1 MDDEAKEAAT
11 ADEQQAGFRAD
22 PRYREQESP
31 APSVGETFLGEV
43 VDDTLR
49 SILDRRGWL
58 EHTKLQAR
66 YHASVIASGMQAVR
80 NAPNRDFVLNLV
92 WAALSLGLTSGHSAE
107 WVERV
112 ARESGKKSAVA
123 RGKKS
128 KGWKAYA
135 TEMALSLRSKNPTLS
150 QHDIADRIALK
161 WTNKPFVKVGRSR
174 LVQFI
179 SELERAGKV
188 PQRSRSLS

>member
-1 MDDEAKEAAT
+1 MDDETKEAAT
-11 ADEQQAGFRAD
+11 ADEQQAGFLAA
-22 PRYREQESP
+22 PRYREQESL
-31 APSVGETFLGEV
+31 APGVGETFLGEV

-49 SILDRRGWL
+49 SILDRRGWP
-58 EHTKLQAR
+58 EHIKLQAR

-80 NAPNRDFVLNLV
+80 SAPNRDFVLNLV

-107 WVERV
+107 WEERV
-112 ARESGKKSAVA
+112 ARERGKKSAVA
-123 RGKKS
+123 RDQKS
-128 KGWKAYA
+128 KGWKTCA

-150 QHDIADRIALK
+150 QHDIADKIALEWK
-161 WTNKPFVKVGRSR
+161 NKCFAKVGHSR

-179 SELERAGKV
+179 SELERAGEV